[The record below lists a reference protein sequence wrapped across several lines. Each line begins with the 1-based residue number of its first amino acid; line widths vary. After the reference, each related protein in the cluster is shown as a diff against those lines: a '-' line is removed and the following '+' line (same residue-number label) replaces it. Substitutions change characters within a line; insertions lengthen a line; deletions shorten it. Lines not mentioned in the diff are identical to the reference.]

1 MPSWHSA
8 QLFARTLF
16 IAAFNQQLVP
26 QLDRLDNTRN

>member
-16 IAAFNQQLVP
+16 IVAFHQQLVP
-26 QLDRLDNTRN
+26 QLYRLNNTRN